1 MMATEDEMVTTDL
14 DKWLTLVAN
23 GAVLAGLILVAYE
36 VRQNADLMRVQ
47 INQARADAAMLSN
60 QQTFESAY
68 IPKILIKV
76 QQGHELSDEE
86 FLRYVTY
93 FRAQNRN
100 QENVLIQFR
109 EGMLGEHIPRS
120 IEDFIGQFIDGSDYS
135 QRAWRTTKVGYSDE
149 YVEFVE
155 TTIGRTKAN

>member
-1 MMATEDEMVTTDL
+1 MATEDEMVTTDL

-47 INQARADAAMLSN
+47 INQSRADAAMLSN

-68 IPKILIKV
+68 IPKILVKV
-76 QQGHELSDEE
+76 RQGDKLSDEE
-86 FLRYVTY
+86 FLRYVAY

-100 QENVLIQFR
+100 QENVLIQYR

-120 IEDFIGQFIDGSDYS
+120 IEDFIGQVIDGSDYPH
-135 QRAWRTTKVGYSDE
+135 RAWQITKVGYSDE

-155 TTIGRTKAN
+155 TVIGRNKAN